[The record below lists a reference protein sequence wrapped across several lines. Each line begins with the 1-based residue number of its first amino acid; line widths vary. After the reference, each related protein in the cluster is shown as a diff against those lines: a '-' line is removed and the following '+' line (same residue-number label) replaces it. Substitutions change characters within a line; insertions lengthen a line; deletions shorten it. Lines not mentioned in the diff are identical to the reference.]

1 MQLIVVRKRSLR
13 SVAGL
18 VGDDQVIEQELKKIV
33 HILFHI
39 IRMPVGKLPEYL
51 ADAEGIQFDIAYRKR
66 GGAEAVKLLS
76 ERALL
81 YGKMNPIV
89 HIFPLGITVM
99 VGEAGGNQEG
109 IAGVGGKEGLPQI
122 IFPMGSYDQ

>member
-1 MQLIVVRKRSLR
+1 
-13 SVAGL
+13 
-18 VGDDQVIEQELKKIV
+18 
-33 HILFHI
+33 
-39 IRMPVGKLPEYL
+39 
-51 ADAEGIQFDIAYRKR
+51 
-66 GGAEAVKLLS
+66 
-76 ERALL
+76 
-81 YGKMNPIV
+81 MNPIV

>member
-1 MQLIVVRKRSLR
+1 MV
-13 SVAGL
+13 
-18 VGDDQVIEQELKKIV
+18 EQELKKIV
-33 HILFHI
+33 HILFRI

-51 ADAEGIQFDIAYRKR
+51 ADAEGIQFDIAHWERSDGEEGKF
-66 GGAEAVKLLS
+66 LS

-81 YGKMNPIV
+81 YGKMNPVI
-89 HIFPLGITVM
+89 HIFPLGVTVM
-99 VGEAGGNQEG
+99 IGEAGGNQEG